1 MPSVVRLSMCIRLLR
16 LSEAVLL
23 KLGLGV
29 FLCGIV
35 MEALV
40 VDAI

>member
-1 MPSVVRLSMCIRLLR
+1 MLEHVYTSL
-16 LSEAVLL
+16 EAVRSGIV
-23 KLGLGV
+23 KIRVSV